1 MSRAFWMVVG
11 AVGGVAAYRKS
22 VQAAARAREL
32 GALGT
37 AQAAASATSRLAGRT
52 AHGLGR
58 LQDAR
63 ARREGR
69 LVVGS
74 AVDVSDASAS
84 TATTVAVPA
93 GWVPASGSPGP
104 AARAAARETRAGAVA
119 PPGTAPPTNLHAGA
133 EPVTGGSA
141 VPPTAAAHPTARST
155 SRTVRQ
161 RRD

>member
-1 MSRAFWMVVG
+1 MVVG

-32 GALGT
+32 GPLGT

-69 LVVGS
+69 LVIGS
-74 AVDVSDASAS
+74 AEDVSDARTV
-84 TATTVAVPA
+84 TAVGVPA
-93 GWVPASGSPGP
+93 GWVPPPGSPGP
-104 AARAAARETRAGAVA
+104 ATYTAPREARPAAVD
-119 PPGTAPPTNLHAGA
+119 PPGTAPPTDVRAVA
-133 EPVTGGSA
+133 EPAIPGSA
-141 VPPTAAAHPTARST
+141 VPPAAAAHTTARST